1 MMLTGD
7 RYSLFASHI
16 LSLTSRLFIEDATFE
31 VCLGLQTLLELKV
44 SPAFIKPYLQSLEWH
59 DF

>member
-1 MMLTGD
+1 MLTWD

-16 LSLTSRLFIEDATFE
+16 LSLTSRLFTEDATFE

-44 SPAFIKPYLQSLEWH
+44 SPAFIKPYLQSLEWQ